1 MCSRSWHVLF
11 FPGGLHFP
19 LSRPLPIFQCESRDP
34 GNRTLSDQSVS
45 RLASQEGNFPKMA
58 RSLPPDQS
66 FSLDTLGDRAIL
78 HSVSETGI
86 RIDDD
91 KAYGDLTGF
100 KNGSH
105 IFCETVAVSASKVI
119 APYGLTLSTT
129 TINCAGN
136 VALDSTGDSG
146 KENSGGDGSPGG
158 ILTVYVQD
166 LSDKS
171 AQSLTFIAR
180 GGDGGNVTSGKD
192 TKVGNGGRGG
202 SIISVLQPTY
212 VQIWDPLNTYYYRDE
227 FHPDDEADYKT
238 PVKREDNLFLAA
250 KGILELSKR
259 LSVTDS
265 VIEETFRPLSEEVSD
280 QNTQTPTVLSIKLA
294 VVKIRASLRTLIAD
308 QRAQLAPT
316 TEDVRGGYA
325 GVGVNV
331 DVEAGEDGVSGAHQ
345 QIFLQSWSPADL
357 RAAKMPFV
365 HPKQCSMLL
374 ARANVFFYM
383 NSPKLRSHA
392 RRLYHRIIDRLSFL
406 PLKPTDPLWK
416 AYKESPIMSSTSIQD
431 LEQIKAD
438 ATIQLTHLDSGEVVS
453 KDPAP
458 FLS

>member
-1 MCSRSWHVLF
+1 MFCSRRDLC
-11 FPGGLHFP
+11 FP
-19 LSRPLPIFQCESRDP
+19 LSSSLPIFEYDSREP
-34 GNRTLSDQSVS
+34 GNRALSDHSVLS
-45 RLASQEGNFPKMA
+45 LASQETNLPTMSK
-58 RSLPPDQS
+58 SLPPDQS
-66 FSLDTLGDRAIL
+66 FSLDTLGDRAVL

-86 RIDDD
+86 GIEKDGS
-91 KAYGDLTGF
+91 YGNLMGF

-105 IFCETVAVSASKVI
+105 IFCETVAVSTSEVI

-227 FHPDDEADYKT
+227 FHPDDETDYET

-250 KGILELSKR
+250 KIILDLGKR
-259 LSVTDS
+259 LSATDS
-265 VIEETFRPLSEEVSD
+265 VIEETFRPLSKEVSD

-294 VVKIRASLRTLIAD
+294 VVKVRASLRNLMVD
-308 QRAQLAPT
+308 QRALLAPFT
-316 TEDVRGGYA
+316 GDVRGGYA

-331 DVEAGEDGVSGAHQ
+331 DVEAGEDGASGTHQ

-374 ARANVFFYM
+374 TRANVFFYM

-392 RRLYHRIIDRLSFL
+392 RRLYRRIIDRVSFL
-406 PLKPTDPLWK
+406 PLGPTDPLRI
-416 AYKESPIMSSTSIQD
+416 AYKESPIMPSTSIED
-431 LEQIKAD
+431 LEKIKTD

-453 KDPAP
+453 KYLAP
-458 FLS
+458 FPSYAEC